1 MQPCGAVEAV
11 DISGNRGAHLQ
22 DIGLSPQM
30 AQSAFLQLPG
40 EMIFYYNFVVVL
52 HARNRFVVITEKN
65 LCLRSRGSTL
75 PTAGRASRNI
85 SSAAESST
93 NALILSAR
101 RQRRTDGLG

>member
-40 EMIFYYNFVVVL
+40 EMIFYYNFVVL
-52 HARNRFVVITEKN
+52 NASNRFVVITEKKPLLAQPRIN
-65 LCLRSRGSTL
+65 VTNGRPSL
-75 PTAGRASRNI
+75 PEHLVRRRKFDERIDSVCK
-85 SSAAESST
+85 AAAQ
-93 NALILSAR
+93 N
-101 RQRRTDGLG
+101 